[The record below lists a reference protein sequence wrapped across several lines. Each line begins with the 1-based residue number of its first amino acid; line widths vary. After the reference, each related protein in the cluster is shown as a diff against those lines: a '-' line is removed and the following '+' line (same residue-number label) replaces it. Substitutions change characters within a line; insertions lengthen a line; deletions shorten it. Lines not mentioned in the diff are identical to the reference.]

1 MSSTPRRKPASG
13 APPPP
18 EAIPTEAPPDPAQRR
33 ATALRAAA
41 RRADAAQRADAGLRH
56 LIKNGAEISFRSVAR
71 AGHVGLNFLYDH
83 PDLRRRIEGLR
94 AQQAAATPPRRPST
108 SDGSSDGGS
117 GLLRTLSA
125 QLKAERAS
133 HRDHVRDLQARLA
146 AAHEE
151 ILRLKRA
158 PASPHAQNEP

>member
-1 MSSTPRRKPASG
+1 MSSSPRRKPAG
-13 APPPP
+13 APPAP
-18 EAIPTEAPPDPAQRR
+18 EAIPTEAPPDAAQRR

-41 RRADAAQRADAGLRH
+41 RRADAAQRADAGLRQ
-56 LIKNGAEISFRSVAR
+56 LIKDGAEINFRSVAR

-94 AQQAAATPPRRPST
+94 AQQAAATPRRTPT
-108 SDGSSDGGS
+108 SDGSGS
-117 GLLRTLSA
+117 GSGSNLLRALSA

-133 HRDHVRDLQARLA
+133 HHDHVRDLQARLA

-158 PASPHAQNEP
+158 PASARAQDEP